1 MPLVETLTAGWNSQ
15 DPAQVVAEFATD
27 GVRHQFAMEEV
38 RLEGRDAIL
47 EMITGIMHAV
57 PDCSLEICRH
67 FEGGGSEAFDWVF
80 RGTVKN
86 DFGPIP
92 GNGQTIE
99 LPGCSLL
106 SAADNGLIAEERVY
120 WDGVYFLAGA
130 GMLG

>member
-1 MPLVETLTAGWNSQ
+1 MPLADALSAGWNTQ
-15 DPAQVVAEFATD
+15 DPAKVAAEFATD
-27 GVRHQFAMEEV
+27 GVRHQFATEEI

-47 EMITGIMHAV
+47 EMVTAIMHSV
-57 PDCSLEICRH
+57 PDCSLEIRGQ
-67 FEGGGSEAFDWVF
+67 FAAGGNEAFDWIF

-92 GNGQTIE
+92 GNGQAIE

-106 SAADNGLIAEERVY
+106 SVAGNGLIAEERVY